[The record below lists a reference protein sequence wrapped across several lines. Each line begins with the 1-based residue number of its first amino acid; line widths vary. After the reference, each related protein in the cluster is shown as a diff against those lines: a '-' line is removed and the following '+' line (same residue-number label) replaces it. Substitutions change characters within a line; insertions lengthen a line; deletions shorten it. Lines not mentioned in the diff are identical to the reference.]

1 MEGGFRV
8 KIEEMEEE
16 IRQRRRKMEATW
28 SKKILE
34 RQMNINKGKKGRDME
49 GEKRRKT
56 STKKKKTKKKKKRT

>member
-34 RQMNINKGKKGRDME
+34 R
-49 GEKRRKT
+49 
-56 STKKKKTKKKKKRT
+56 